1 MKVLTSLNKC
11 QWKRK
16 ENLGCCCSFIGLKL
30 LYYFPAL
37 DDEYQCGTKT
47 RSERFVFVQ
56 TGPVSCVWFYFCL
69 NLLCNWV
76 GHHFW
81 TVPATLG
88 GIWSFSSHLCSQ
100 EASDPAALF
109 VFTNIWSNGSRT
121 GLAGTDLAQSIFS
134 ERAQIVFVSLRSPQ
148 LHTYDRP
155 SCALQLCSRSN
166 NFLSWKAVT
175 CGGSLS
181 NSPDAVIMPSR
192 HLAKI

>member
-16 ENLGCCCSFIGLKL
+16 ENLWCCCSFIGLNL

-47 RSERFVFVQ
+47 RSERYVFVQ
-56 TGPVSCVWFYFCL
+56 TGPVSCVWFYFGL

-109 VFTNIWSNGSRT
+109 VFTNIWSNGSCWYWFGT
-121 GLAGTDLAQSIFS
+121 VYLLWAGTDSLCEPQVTA
-134 ERAQIVFVSLRSPQ
+134 AAHLRS
-148 LHTYDRP
+148 
-155 SCALQLCSRSN
+155 SQLCAP
-166 NFLSWKAVT
+166 AV
-175 CGGSLS
+175 L
-181 NSPDAVIMPSR
+181 PQ
-192 HLAKI
+192 